1 MFHGLRI
8 ENSFSSGNKVWHISV
23 VGEIFWYNLIQVSPL
38 NCQMEFLTHSKVGFS
53 FFLLQGLGFVKLSEE
68 GEGRRGGGG
77 KGRKEVRLLRIPEN
91 RA

>member
-1 MFHGLRI
+1 
-8 ENSFSSGNKVWHISV
+8 
-23 VGEIFWYNLIQVSPL
+23 
-38 NCQMEFLTHSKVGFS
+38 MEFLTHSKVGFS

-68 GEGRRGGGG
+68 GEGRRGGG

>member
-1 MFHGLRI
+1 
-8 ENSFSSGNKVWHISV
+8 
-23 VGEIFWYNLIQVSPL
+23 
-38 NCQMEFLTHSKVGFS
+38 MEFLTHSKVGFS

-77 KGRKEVRLLRIPEN
+77 KGREEVRLLRIPEN